1 MDSITSITIPV
12 DNFELQTFTST
23 DTNLIGNQE
32 VEVVLN
38 TNTDSVE
45 YYLYDQN
52 QQLLEEDYNF
62 IGWQAN
68 ADSTATDLPD
78 TLKNVNLDPEKDVL
92 NSLPSTGKYYPF
104 YTFVRNK
111 FLSSTNSRFY
121 IDSISG
127 DRKELTVK
135 TNNLTPE
142 QLTSLTEEF
151 LAEVNSAQY
160 FKEFYL
166 NFGENQSI
174 IGLDLR
180 QEEDTLK
187 IKLYLPLPTNF
198 QTKSTFWIQFRVA
211 DPIAYEVDYLQILA
225 PEDTTL
231 KLRGPNLNIERK
243 KDSPNSTEYKDKTQL
258 DFTYSTGS
266 RAQLSS
272 LLQEKGIELN
282 VDYTEYSNFVHFSS
296 ATQRLQNFY
305 YKVQLIESGSN
316 RINQI
321 TGSTMPV
328 GQKSQSIAVLQNEID
343 EIITNFDG
351 YDYYLYYE
359 SGSKAWPKTNSVKP
373 YTLASTGSAE
383 VIAWY
388 GTEGLDGTGQL
399 QSASIYDNGNQDNL
413 VYSTPEFI
421 REDSDNAGYDLFIEM
436 IGQHFDNLYL
446 YTEAI
451 TQKYNA
457 DNRLDFGVSKDL
469 VADTLRSFGVKLY
482 ENNFSTDDL
491 YTALIGLTPS
501 GSTLPLPNISTNFP
515 VTGSGIE
522 YIETIVSASNEV
534 IPLDDLNKS
543 VYKRLYHNL
552 PALVKK
558 KGTLAGLRLLINTY
572 GIPDTILRISEFGG
586 KDKDNSNDWDY
597 WKNVYSEKFELNGT
611 DDFTFTEWALNT
623 DWNAKNDRPAGL
635 AFRFKTDEIT
645 TSNPT
650 NVSQSLW
657 WTSTAP
663 PTFTTKYSA
672 ITLEYTGSAGT
683 SGSYSGSVV
692 DPYYRYGTLT
702 FFPDYADTTV
712 SASIYLPFFDGGWW
726 SVLVNSGSNGTYT
739 LYAKNSLYN
748 GDTGT
753 ELGFQASSSI
763 SHSSNTW
770 ISGTYSVFGN
780 SVDTYD
786 NLSGS
791 LQELRYYKN
800 AISESVF
807 DDYVMNPNSIEGNSI
822 NSSANELIFRGA
834 LGAELHT
841 ESISIHPK
849 VSGEA
854 ITASFASD
862 SNIVFNTGSFTD
874 NKEYYFLDQPAVG
887 IKNRISDKIRLDNN
901 NAYGTVLS
909 NQRSLIQNTPA
920 TKKYTRDTNYLE
932 VGFSPQNEIN
942 DDIINQIGYFN
953 IGDYIGDPR
962 QISSS
967 LTSYED
973 LDALR
978 LDYFKKYSKSY
989 DLNDYLRLIKFYD
1002 NSLFKMVKDF
1012 IPART
1017 GAATGAIIKPTI
1029 LERNRQRPAQASW
1042 TRPEYS
1048 ASIQPQSRGYE
1059 TGSIEVFTG
1068 GPAGA
1073 VNDWI
1078 DINQSWTSSILTPE
1092 GLVTSIESSEREFY
1106 NGEYSGSVID
1116 VVNGKLQDNPLL
1128 GEAYR
1133 LSTGDLQSLY
1143 ASLDGNFN
1151 GGLTHLDG
1159 GFYRGSGS
1167 LIFDQLDSE
1176 IEYYDTISGDYT
1188 PAYTRVSNLQ
1198 LNISGAYTQ
1207 VEEDPTLFSFIFNF
1221 ENLTTGEVLATTT
1234 YSYDNG
1240 VTFTF
1245 DVPFTTSLT
1254 LDDFT
1259 VDSGSTYGL
1268 TWSGYTDA
1276 VGDGSGLTVYDTSF
1290 TSYRITVADL
1300 SKNSKYYNDPTV
1312 FAQQN
1317 FPGNLERFND
1327 YNAIYNNVYSN
1338 RVSNKY
1344 FDVDYTNDALNP
1356 TNFGPIISQ
1365 SALYAQI
1372 QDSNYDPKSA
1382 FFEARFGGTKQT
1394 TPDFNEGKE
1403 VVAGAQ
1409 TSYMA
1414 YYQYAGSSLA
1424 GREGSANFKV
1434 LYLIDEEG
1442 ELIQPNA
1449 DQSSSYFLN
1458 TNQAFTQN
1466 SEVDIVTFQSTE
1478 TETEKFIR
1486 ETATVYKPLN
1496 QVQTVLYS
1504 DTGSLDGDYLV
1515 NGFYTTMSFELVPG
1529 ANNRPY
1535 DLYVQYTD
1543 GPTGSF
1549 PAGVDEIVPL
1559 STVNIDKADGFDTST
1574 YKYTVQ
1580 RTSPLEASFTASCTI
1595 ENNDTSSAA
1604 VTLTVYKDVS
1614 GPSVETIGIKT
1625 ISGVINFQNV
1635 IVTGSTYLEEGDEIY
1650 MEARANRLFSIENSD
1665 LTLDPVLEISAVTTP
1680 YWTTGSVTTTVL
1692 TSSAELGAAY
1702 GEAYRQV
1709 PVSGSG
1715 FPNPVAFD
1723 LQVYDEIRF
1732 EGNEEQIYLVTN
1744 IEEFTEQ
1751 DIYLNVTRGIYVTL
1765 DRPINTGNINIQ
1777 YFAIRRNTVN
1787 PNFIMIDS
1795 NTVRPAGPGFIVPKY
1810 PSRQL
1815 KNNFDTIVKDFAEK
1829 NLI

>member
-1 MDSITSITIPV
+1 MTNTVVNRVNAETFEVISETSINNPVLTPVEIPANYDLETATVESYIYSLDKTLLNYNYNNRNFSLNQDSINPGTENTGNISFNPAQDSSVIGIINGTLNIVYRIVSNKAGTSSTNTLFISDISTDRTIIT
-12 DNFELQTFTST
+12 LTST
-23 DTNLIGNQE
+23 DRSYG
-32 VEVVLN
+32 
-38 TNTDSVE
+38 
-45 YYLYDQN
+45 
-52 QQLLEEDYNF
+52 
-62 IGWQAN
+62 
-68 ADSTATDLPD
+68 
-78 TLKNVNLDPEKDVL
+78 
-92 NSLPSTGKYYPF
+92 
-104 YTFVRNK
+104 
-111 FLSSTNSRFY
+111 
-121 IDSISG
+121 
-127 DRKELTVK
+127 ELTTSIEQFVEERD
-135 TNNLTPE
+135 TNIYF
-142 QLTSLTEEF
+142 EEF
-151 LAEVNSAQY
+151 
-160 FKEFYL
+160 FI
-166 NFGENQSI
+166 NFGEGNI
-174 IGLDLR
+174 FNGLNIR
-180 QEEDTLK
+180 TNREGTVEV
-187 IKLYLPLPTNF
+187 KLLNPLPSNYTTYDTCWL
-198 QTKSTFWIQFRVA
+198 QVEVSKPS
-211 DPIAYEVDYLQILA
+211 AYSVTYSDEGTDF
-225 PEDTTL
+225 EDSINQ
-231 KLRGPNLNIERK
+231 LRGPNLNIPAAKRV
-243 KDSPNSTEYKDKTQL
+243 SNSTEYKSKLELNQTNL
-258 DFTYSTGS
+258 TSS
-266 RAQLSS
+266 RSQLSS
-272 LLQEKGIELN
+272 LLEEKGVELN
-282 VDYTEYSNFVHFSS
+282 IDYTDYSNFVHFSS
-296 ATQRLQNFY
+296 ATQRLENFY
-305 YKVQLIESGSN
+305 YKVTLIEGYQN
-316 RINQI
+316 DINAI
-321 TGSTMPV
+321 TGSSAPST
-328 GQKSQSIAVLQNEID
+328 QQSQSISSIQADID
-343 EIITNFDG
+343 RIITNFDG

-359 SGSKAWPKTNSVKP
+359 SGSKAWPKTNSTKP

-383 VIAWY
+383 VTAWY
-388 GTEGLDGTGQL
+388 GIEGLDGTGQL
-399 QSASIYDNGNQDNL
+399 QSASIYDNENQDNL

-421 REDSDNAGYDLFIEM
+421 REDSDNAGYDLFMEM

-491 YTALIGLTPS
+491 YTALIGITPS
-501 GSTLPLPNISTNFP
+501 GSTLPLPNISTDFP

-623 DWNAKNDRPAGL
+623 DWNAENDRPAGL

-663 PTFTTKYSA
+663 PAFTTKYSA

-763 SHSSNTW
+763 SYSSNTW

-822 NSSANELIFRGA
+822 NSSANELVFRGA
-834 LGAELHT
+834 LGAELYT

-849 VSGEA
+849 VSGET

-862 SNIVFNTGSFTD
+862 SNITFSTGSFTD

-887 IKNRISDKIRLDNN
+887 IKNRISDKIRLNNN

-962 QISSS
+962 QTSSS

-1059 TGSIEVFTG
+1059 TGSIEVFSGYT
-1068 GPAGA
+1068 AGA
-1073 VNDWI
+1073 LPPIPQAEGGVETIFSSGSLIFGTGLYSLYYSLFDDAQGKTYTITFDVPSGYGAETGYLMLFDASGIVTNPAYTPQLYSQSLADITGTTQTFTAQINTGLAISYFYVTTNYLDLGNVEVTYDNTTTLPTESINGLLGPVNI
-1078 DINQSWTSSILTPE
+1078 PFRSSPYYQ
-1092 GLVTSIESSEREFY
+1092 GDF
-1106 NGEYSGSVID
+1106 SGSVID
-1116 VVNGKLQDNPLL
+1116 VVNNKLQDNPLL
-1128 GEAYR
+1128 GETYKYSIA
-1133 LSTGDLQSLY
+1133 DLQDIDVTVSQDIILDSGFTFTASVVPFDTDALNSPKYNTTTFTYSPEFSNIVDYTVLLQGTYSCSLGGPTGEQ
-1143 ASLDGNFN
+1143 SLIADLSIDGVTGSYPVALFTVNNSGPTSDF
-1151 GGLTHLDG
+1151 
-1159 GFYRGSGS
+1159 SGS
-1167 LIFDQLDSE
+1167 FTQSLAIPVDSVLTVADYKVMVYE
-1176 IEYYDTISGDYT
+1176 GNPGTAPFTALTASFEDSRWTVLTENLAAQSTYY
-1188 PAYTRVSNLQ
+1188 L
-1198 LNISGAYTQ
+1198 
-1207 VEEDPTLFSFIFNF
+1207 DPTLQ
-1221 ENLTTGEVLATTT
+1221 
-1234 YSYDNG
+1234 
-1240 VTFTF
+1240 
-1245 DVPFTTSLT
+1245 
-1254 LDDFT
+1254 
-1259 VDSGSTYGL
+1259 
-1268 TWSGYTDA
+1268 
-1276 VGDGSGLTVYDTSF
+1276 
-1290 TSYRITVADL
+1290 
-1300 SKNSKYYNDPTV
+1300 
-1312 FAQQN
+1312 AQQN
-1317 FPGNLERFND
+1317 FPGNLTEFSD
-1327 YNAIYNNVYSN
+1327 YNALYNNVYSN

-1344 FDVDYTNDALNP
+1344 FDVDYTNGALNP
-1356 TNFGPIISQ
+1356 SNFGPIISE

-1372 QDSNYDPKSA
+1372 QDSNYEPNTA
-1382 FFEARFGGTKQT
+1382 FFETRYGGTKNT
-1394 TPDFNEGKE
+1394 TDYFNTGSNLNAQYS
-1403 VVAGAQ
+1403 AG
-1409 TSYMA
+1409 TYVA
-1414 YYQYAGSSLA
+1414 YYSSITGSSIPGPPDKSFARIRLD
-1424 GREGSANFKV
+1424 
-1434 LYLIDEEG
+1434 YLISPDGTVSEADCSDEEIVSI
-1442 ELIQPNA
+1442 LQ
-1449 DQSSSYFLN
+1449 
-1458 TNQAFTQN
+1458 QN
-1466 SEVDIVTFQSTE
+1466 F
-1478 TETEKFIR
+1478 
-1486 ETATVYKPLN
+1486 
-1496 QVQTVLYS
+1496 
-1504 DTGSLDGDYLV
+1504 
-1515 NGFYTTMSFELVPG
+1515 
-1529 ANNRPY
+1529 
-1535 DLYVQYTD
+1535 
-1543 GPTGSF
+1543 
-1549 PAGVDEIVPL
+1549 L
-1559 STVNIDKADGFDTST
+1559 STNIPYSNSV
-1574 YKYTVQ
+1574 VQ
-1580 RTSPLEASFTASCTI
+1580 
-1595 ENNDTSSAA
+1595 
-1604 VTLTVYKDVS
+1604 
-1614 GPSVETIGIKT
+1614 IK
-1625 ISGVINFQNV
+1625 GV
-1635 IVTGSTYLEEGDEIY
+1635 
-1650 MEARANRLFSIENSD
+1650 
-1665 LTLDPVLEISAVTTP
+1665 P
-1680 YWTTGSVTTTVL
+1680 L
-1692 TSSAELGAAY
+1692 TSSA
-1702 GEAYRQV
+1702 
-1709 PVSGSG
+1709 
-1715 FPNPVAFD
+1715 FPAIT
-1723 LQVYDEIRF
+1723 LKE
-1732 EGNEEQIYLVTN
+1732 
-1744 IEEFTEQ
+1744 
-1751 DIYLNVTRGIYVTL
+1751 DIVL
-1765 DRPINTGNINIQ
+1765 DITSSTRPILEGTRPVGDGG
-1777 YFAIRRNTVN
+1777 FATTDVGGL
-1787 PNFIMIDS
+1787 
-1795 NTVRPAGPGFIVPKY
+1795 VYPAGIEGTSAKKLPQEAIAIL
-1810 PSRQL
+1810 RQ
-1815 KNNFDTIVKDFAEK
+1815 NNQI
-1829 NLI
+1829 

>member
-1 MDSITSITIPV
+1 MATVQRVNTSEFFDNSLTSEDSTI
-12 DNFELQTFTST
+12 LSS
-23 DTNLIGNQE
+23 
-32 VEVVLN
+32 EVVNSLFN
-38 TNTDSVE
+38 TAEDTVE
-45 YYLYDQN
+45 LYIYN
-52 QQLLEEDYNF
+52 YSKELEESNPNY
-62 IGWQAN
+62 
-68 ADSTATDLPD
+68 TDWKLPND
-78 TLKNVNLDPEKDVL
+78 GVKQGTVETSDIVLDPEQASGAYNTQNNRVYVIYNFVNNKL
-92 NSLPSTGKYYPF
+92 NS
-104 YTFVRNK
+104 
-111 FLSSTNSRFY
+111 SSENQFFISSINS
-121 IDSISG
+121 
-127 DRKELTVK
+127 DRTEVELQ
-135 TNNLTPE
+135 NNNILDEVLE
-142 QLTSLTEEF
+142 QGVFNLQQEIQTSE
-151 LAEVNSAQY
+151 Y
-160 FKEFYL
+160 FIPLYL
-166 NFGENQSI
+166 NFGEGPKYIAINVRLNKQSTPYKVQ
-174 IGLDLR
+174 L
-180 QEEDTLK
+180 
-187 IKLYLPLPTNF
+187 KLYEPLPNTI
-198 QTKSTFWIQFRVA
+198 QVKSECWIQTLIA
-211 DPIAYEVDYLQILA
+211 DSNGYEVVYDDVIEVESDL
-225 PEDTTL
+225 E
-231 KLRGPNLNIERK
+231 KLRGPNFNIDIAKRV
-243 KDSPNSTEYKDKTQL
+243 SNSTEYKSKLELNQTNL
-258 DFTYSTGS
+258 TGS
-266 RAQLSS
+266 RSQLSS
-272 LLQEKGIELN
+272 LLEEKGVELN
-282 VDYTEYSNFVHFSS
+282 IDYTNYSNFVHFSS
-296 ATQRLQNFY
+296 ATQRLENFY
-305 YKVQLIESGSN
+305 YKVSLIEGYQN
-316 RINQI
+316 DINAI
-321 TGSTMPV
+321 TGSSAPIA
-328 GQKSQSIAVLQNEID
+328 QQSQSISSIQADID
-343 EIITNFDG
+343 RIITNFDG

-623 DWNAKNDRPAGL
+623 DWNAENDRPAGL

-663 PTFTTKYSA
+663 PAFTTKYSA

-683 SGSYSGSVV
+683 SGPYSGSVV

-726 SVLVNSGSNGTYT
+726 SVLVNSGSDGTYT

-780 SVDTYD
+780 SVDTYS

-822 NSSANELIFRGA
+822 NSSTNELVFRGA
-834 LGAELHT
+834 LGAELYT

-862 SNIVFNTGSFTD
+862 SNIVFNTGSFTS

-989 DLNDYLRLIKFYD
+989 DLNDYLRLVKFYD

-1068 GPAGA
+1068 GTGGNLIVPQGGTETVFSSGSLIFATGLYSYFYKLLNNATNEPYTYTISFDVPSGYSDGSLMLFDATSIVGTPSYTPVLFSASMADITGTSQKFTVEAQNGVAISYFFDSSTYLDLGKLKVTHELYDPAQGFP
-1073 VNDWI
+1073 
-1078 DINQSWTSSILTPE
+1078 TSSINGLLGPVNIPFDTTPYYQ
-1092 GLVTSIESSEREFY
+1092 GDFPGTT
-1106 NGEYSGSVID
+1106 ID
-1116 VVNGKLQDNPLL
+1116 VVNNKLQDNPLL
-1128 GEAYR
+1128 GETYKYSIA
-1133 LSTGDLQSLY
+1133 DLQDIDVTVSQDLLIEILFVET
-1143 ASLDGNFN
+1143 AS
-1151 GGLTHLDG
+1151 
-1159 GFYRGSGS
+1159 
-1167 LIFDQLDSE
+1167 IPFDTD
-1176 IEYYDTISGDYT
+1176 
-1188 PAYTRVSNLQ
+1188 A
-1198 LNISGAYTQ
+1198 LNSPKY
-1207 VEEDPTLFSFIFNF
+1207 N
-1221 ENLTTGEVLATTT
+1221 TTT
-1234 YSYDNG
+1234 FTYSPEFSNIVDY
-1240 VTFTF
+1240 
-1245 DVPFTTSLT
+1245 SLT
-1254 LDDFT
+1254 LQGTFSCSMAGTSGPQSLIADLSINGTTGSYPTTLFT
-1259 VDSGSTYGL
+1259 VDSSGPTLDFSGSFTQSILVSQDSLLELGEFKVVIYEGTGSSIFAPLTASFQDSRWTVLTENLAAQSTYYL
-1268 TWSGYTDA
+1268 
-1276 VGDGSGLTVYDTSF
+1276 
-1290 TSYRITVADL
+1290 
-1300 SKNSKYYNDPTV
+1300 DPTV
-1312 FAQQN
+1312 FTQQN

-1344 FDVDYTNDALNP
+1344 FDVDYTNGVLNP
-1356 TNFGPIISQ
+1356 SNFGPIISQ

-1372 QDSNYDPKSA
+1372 QDSNYDSKSA
-1382 FFEARFGGTKQT
+1382 FFEARFGGTKNTGEYNFTELIAPQSIIADYPIDYF
-1394 TPDFNEGKE
+1394 TPFFAYFDWVG
-1403 VVAGAQ
+1403 GANP
-1409 TSYMA
+1409 
-1414 YYQYAGSSLA
+1414 QYPG
-1424 GREGSANFKV
+1424 GGNV
-1434 LYLIDEEG
+1434 HCLYLINAETGDILTLSQENKYLDSMSQIFKKGDLVYMLPISASTTDKIFSSIIVEGGSLYNTIYYNTGSTAGVSLGVDWENDALSYYSSQTRFTGSGTYTVLEEENPGWLYPLLTGSDPNLGNIKSMKASNSGYLFNKRTG
-1442 ELIQPNA
+1442 E
-1449 DQSSSYFLN
+1449 YYN
-1458 TNQAFTQN
+1458 TSIN
-1466 SEVDIVTFQSTE
+1466 SGVVLWEDTYLPLQYGD
-1478 TETEKFIR
+1478 FIR
-1486 ETATVYKPLN
+1486 FGSNVG
-1496 QVQTVLYS
+1496 
-1504 DTGSLDGDYLV
+1504 DITGSLDYNFDGL
-1515 NGFYTTMSFELVPG
+1515 SL
-1529 ANNRPY
+1529 NR
-1535 DLYVQYTD
+1535 
-1543 GPTGSF
+1543 
-1549 PAGVDEIVPL
+1549 IV
-1559 STVNIDKADGFDTST
+1559 
-1574 YKYTVQ
+1574 
-1580 RTSPLEASFTASCTI
+1580 SFTAVSASGGNTLQI
-1595 ENNDTSSAA
+1595 APEVNTPVRTLFDSPNNNNQ
-1604 VTLTVYKDVS
+1604 
-1614 GPSVETIGIKT
+1614 
-1625 ISGVINFQNV
+1625 NFR
-1635 IVTGSTYLEEGDEIY
+1635 IFRRIPDE
-1650 MEARANRLFSIENSD
+1650 MF
-1665 LTLDPVLEISAVTTP
+1665 
-1680 YWTTGSVTTTVL
+1680 VL
-1692 TSSAELGAAY
+1692 TDSLTYTGA
-1702 GEAYRQV
+1702 GLLI
-1709 PVSGSG
+1709 PK
-1715 FPNPVAFD
+1715 
-1723 LQVYDEIRF
+1723 
-1732 EGNEEQIYLVTN
+1732 
-1744 IEEFTEQ
+1744 
-1751 DIYLNVTRGIYVTL
+1751 
-1765 DRPINTGNINIQ
+1765 
-1777 YFAIRRNTVN
+1777 
-1787 PNFIMIDS
+1787 NF
-1795 NTVRPAGPGFIVPKY
+1795 NPKY
-1810 PSRQL
+1810 DPIKIAKEQ
-1815 KNNFDTIVKDFAEK
+1815 NI
-1829 NLI
+1829 I